1 MRLLFNNTKDRE
13 LSELRLCYYCVCLQ
27 QPMPTETKFDS
38 EGFDLGASNEAEVIY
53 EIGGGATSPPPVKK
67 DDNDKSKQKSSPI
80 AESERLKEL
89 GNDEFRQQNHLD
101 AYDYYTDAI
110 EACPMGEGMGPTGK
124 ELLQLR
130 DEFDEEQRERQAE
143 RRRRDMERR
152 RGGGDKKDGEDK
164 KDDDDDDNNDEEAE
178 ESGPTEFIPPRHTYG
193 DKLAV
198 YYSNRAATTLHLGR
212 YEEAIEDCDI
222 ALLYNPTYI
231 KALMRRCTVNERI
244 DNTEGALR
252 DAKRAYELDPT
263 NKVARKNVS
272 RLQKIEE
279 ERLEKLKEETMG
291 KLKDL
296 GNSILGNF
304 GLSLDNFN
312 AVQDPNTGGYSISFN
327 QNK

>member
-1 MRLLFNNTKDRE
+1 
-13 LSELRLCYYCVCLQ
+13 
-27 QPMPTETKFDS
+27 MPTETKFDS

-67 DDNDKSKQKSSPI
+67 TDGDNDKTKQSNSPI

-110 EACPMGEGMGPTGK
+110 DACPMGVGMGPTGK

-130 DEFDEEQRERQAE
+130 DEFDEQQRERQAE
-143 RRRRDMERR
+143 RHRRDMERR

-164 KDDDDDDNNDEEAE
+164 KDDDDNNDEEGEE

-222 ALLYNPTYI
+222 ALLYNPTYV

-327 QNK
+327 QNKS

>member
-1 MRLLFNNTKDRE
+1 
-13 LSELRLCYYCVCLQ
+13 
-27 QPMPTETKFDS
+27 MPTGTKFDS
-38 EGFDLGASNEAEVIY
+38 EGFDLGASNEAEAIY
-53 EIGGGATSPPPVKK
+53 EIGGGATSLPPVKK
-67 DDNDKSKQKSSPI
+67 EDNDKTKQKSSPI

-124 ELLQLR
+124 ELLKLR
-130 DEFDEEQRERQAE
+130 DEFDEGQRERQAE
-143 RRRRDMERR
+143 RHRRDMERR

-164 KDDDDDDNNDEEAE
+164 KDDDDDNNDEEGEE

-198 YYSNRAATTLHLGR
+198 YYSNRAATTLHMGR